1 MKKLLFIF
9 ALLIASCD
17 TTDILPVKSV
27 AIQISD
33 ANPVQFWLIDCDTY
47 NEKEVCGIH
56 QKCWCQPWQCDDE
69 IKVQFTDDSFDSEY
83 NLLVYDEDDVL
94 IDTIPFVRQN
104 LFFTPLSYSFS
115 NDDFTSSLT
124 SWNQDLAATSF
135 NWEAPGVAF
144 ADGSGPGF
152 AQTSRILQAR
162 ETLGLDGYN
171 KFPAGTY
178 VFNIRVQNTSTGGSA
193 PLQESLYVN
202 AFDDLNGFGEAPV
215 AANTV
220 TRLGSYEIQTLTI
233 TTTQPWNYFGFGL
246 SKQGPSSGSEINA
259 RFDYIRIMDVD
270 ALDFTKSVYD
280 ASFVPSSNSPDL
292 CNKRIRLVIVDVTD
306 ADVEVAKSDCLDI
319 REEHKCTTLIEYSNN
334 RNFAGL
340 IYQDVSPEQ
349 TFQIRVPAIFFHN
362 QFPEEDEAIELTT
375 GITKTSGTL
384 KVQRL
389 FDTDYMPYY
398 MHQKLMLIFK
408 HQTINID
415 ALSWVKE
422 EKYEIQEGNRMWPVK
437 KAKVFLT
444 ENYIQR
450 AVL

>member
-1 MKKLLFIF
+1 MKQFLLIF

-17 TTDILPVKSV
+17 VDNPIPSKSV

-33 ANPVQFWLIDCDTY
+33 ANPVQFWPVDCDTY

-56 QKCWCQPWQCDDE
+56 SKCWCHPWQCDDE
-69 IKVQFTDDSFDSEY
+69 IKVQFTDNDDKQYILGVYDSEDSLIDSFPFDQEVSGLFLQELSDGVDDDWFVDSSVHQPWTTGATPNITISSPLGQSALFLLKIYGAQSMTDYAFDYSILRGISGTGQITLYVIDQAYYDAGGIGSPLGSTSLSTTNGTFIETGTFNY
-83 NLLVYDEDDVL
+83 TGVSSIPAYIMVLVANVSGITSGQINSITLQGQTSANLVLVY
-94 IDTIPFVRQN
+94 
-104 LFFTPLSYSFS
+104 SASF
-115 NDDFTSSLT
+115 
-124 SWNQDLAATSF
+124 
-135 NWEAPGVAF
+135 
-144 ADGSGPGF
+144 
-152 AQTSRILQAR
+152 I
-162 ETLGLDGYN
+162 
-171 KFPAGTY
+171 
-178 VFNIRVQNTSTGGSA
+178 
-193 PLQESLYVN
+193 
-202 AFDDLNGFGEAPV
+202 
-215 AANTV
+215 
-220 TRLGSYEIQTLTI
+220 
-233 TTTQPWNYFGFGL
+233 
-246 SKQGPSSGSEINA
+246 PSS
-259 RFDYIRIMDVD
+259 
-270 ALDFTKSVYD
+270 T
-280 ASFVPSSNSPDL
+280 SPDL
-292 CNKRIRLVIVDVTD
+292 CNQKLQLKVIEDISPE
-306 ADVEVAKSDCLDI
+306 EVVLKSDCLDV
-319 REEHKCTTLIEYSNN
+319 RTSHSCTTFIDYSNN

-340 IYQDVSPEQ
+340 IYENVSPDQ
-349 TFQIRVPAIFFHN
+349 SFGIRVPAIFFHE

-415 ALSWVKE
+415 ALSWIKE

>member
-1 MKKLLFIF
+1 MKKLLLIF

-17 TTDILPVKSV
+17 VDNPIPCKSV

-33 ANPVQFWLIDCDTY
+33 ANPVQFWLSDCDTY

-69 IKVQFTDDSFDSEY
+69 IKIQFTG
-83 NLLVYDEDDVL
+83 DDVDNYELQVIDSDESIIDTFQFQETIQRSSSEFLNFSNTNFLTGIQFWNSFPGSNRASAQSFAWEDLPVGTDNAVADATGPGYENSQYFATENL
-94 IDTIPFVRQN
+94 IDGIGFWPIGDYVMQITGWNQSVGNPDALGITVWGMNNSTSQTNIAATGTATLPTGGALTTR
-104 LFFTPLSYSFS
+104 TLSF
-115 NDDFTSSLT
+115 SLT
-124 SWNQDLAATSF
+124 SEYKYLAIA
-135 NWEAPGVAF
+135 
-144 ADGSGPGF
+144 
-152 AQTSRILQAR
+152 L
-162 ETLGLDGYN
+162 
-171 KFPAGTY
+171 
-178 VFNIRVQNTSTGGSA
+178 
-193 PLQESLYVN
+193 
-202 AFDDLNGFGEAPV
+202 
-215 AANTV
+215 
-220 TRLGSYEIQTLTI
+220 TRLGGGGAFDIIAHLTEIKLLTAPGI
-233 TTTQPWNYFGFGL
+233 FLNT
-246 SKQGPSSGSEINA
+246 
-259 RFDYIRIMDVD
+259 
-270 ALDFTKSVYD
+270 VYD
-280 ASFVPSSNSPDL
+280 ANFTPDNFCGQQIQLKISNTTSPGG
-292 CNKRIRLVIVDVTD
+292 V
-306 ADVEVAKSDCLDI
+306 VAKSDCLDI
-319 REEHKCTTLIEYSNN
+319 AEIQKCTTLIEYSNN

-340 IYQDVSPEQ
+340 IYSQSASPET
-349 TFQIRVPAIFFHN
+349 TFNIRVPAIFFHN
-362 QFPEEDEAIELTT
+362 QFLEEDEAMDLTT

-415 ALSWVKE
+415 ALSWIKE